1 MITFSVSLDV
11 DSTTAKLTEAIL
23 AVPMGLVAHINGQA
37 NAAKRGLT
45 VPSDQILEVFRPD
58 FAVRVWQADKRAGI
72 DIPLRIHVYEADG
85 KTWVAMRSPGAVF
98 APYNNALLD
107 QIATELQP
115 IFGKI
120 LSCLTPYKKTP

>member
-11 DSTTAKLTEAIL
+11 DTTTAKLTEAIL

-72 DIPLRIHVYEADG
+72 DIPLRIHVYQADG
-85 KTWVAMRSPGAVF
+85 KTWVAMRSASEVF
-98 APYNNALLD
+98 ARYNNQQLD
-107 QIATELQP
+107 EIANELQP
-115 IFGKI
+115 IFDKI
-120 LSCLTPYKKTP
+120 LSSLTPYKKTP

>member
-11 DSTTAKLTEAIL
+11 DTTTAKLTEAIL

-72 DIPLRIHVYEADG
+72 DIPLRIHVYEAGD

-115 IFGKI
+115 IFDKI